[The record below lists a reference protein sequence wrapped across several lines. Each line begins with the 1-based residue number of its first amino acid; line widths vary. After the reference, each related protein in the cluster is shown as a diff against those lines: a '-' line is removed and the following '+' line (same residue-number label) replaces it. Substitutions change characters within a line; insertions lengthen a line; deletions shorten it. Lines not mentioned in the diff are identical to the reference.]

1 MPQKSGSSWRRRG
14 GGGWLTAEKVDVRS
28 QTASLGDTTHGVADA
43 DDENHHCNLMMIIRG
58 KGETHRATPP
68 TKTIQVNAQKQG
80 HLFSVLHSEVSES
93 KVTFGGV

>member
-1 MPQKSGSSWRRRG
+1 MCAPKIRQLAAAGWG
-14 GGGWLTAEKVDVRS
+14 GRLTAEKVDVRS
-28 QTASLGDTTHGVADA
+28 QTASLGDTTHGVAGD

-80 HLFSVLHSEVSES
+80 HLFSVLRFRGIR
-93 KVTFGGV
+93 K